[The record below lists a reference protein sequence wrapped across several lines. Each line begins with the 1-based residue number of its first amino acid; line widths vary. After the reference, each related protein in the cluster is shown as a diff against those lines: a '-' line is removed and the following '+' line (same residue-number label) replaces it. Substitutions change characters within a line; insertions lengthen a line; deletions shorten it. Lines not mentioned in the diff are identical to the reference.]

1 MIALLGWPAGGGART
16 LKAGQPETLRSRQRV
31 NSANKMK
38 RNLSAM
44 SQQYVTALKKHP
56 KQGPRAS
63 LEPAR
68 GLGRQA
74 VAIGLETLD
83 VARMHEG
90 GLATL
95 ETASRSDG
103 IIKRAEILFFGANL
117 YIMKK
122 HRDAD

>member
-1 MIALLGWPAGGGART
+1 
-16 LKAGQPETLRSRQRV
+16 LKAGQHTTLHSGQRV
-31 NSANKMK
+31 NSEYTMK
-38 RNLSAM
+38 RKLSAM
-44 SQQYVTALKKHP
+44 SQQYVTALKKHL

-90 GLATL
+90 ALATL
-95 ETASRSDG
+95 ESSSSRDG
-103 IIKRAEILFFGANL
+103 IIKRAEIFCRG
-117 YIMKK
+117 
-122 HRDAD
+122 HHTD

>member
-90 GLATL
+90 ALATL
-95 ETASRSDG
+95 ESSSSRDG
-103 IIKRAEILFFGANL
+103 IIKRAEIFCRG
-117 YIMKK
+117 
-122 HRDAD
+122 HHTD